1 MTCTGSL
8 RVSLDSW
15 SQTSR
20 GVSSQLS
27 STRPFTSSRDFD
39 GVEKLRALVYEDLD
53 AAVRLGL
60 EMSVEELTQRGVPVH
75 TNTREALRFLTKG
88 E

>member
-1 MTCTGSL
+1 M
-8 RVSLDSW
+8 
-15 SQTSR
+15 
-20 GVSSQLS
+20 
-27 STRPFTSSRDFD
+27 
-39 GVEKLRALVYEDLD
+39 EKLRALVYENLD

-75 TNTREALRFLTKG
+75 NNTREALRFLTKG